1 MLQPTWQMQLLGDVR
16 VYGPGGR
23 VITKFLT
30 SKHALLLAFL
40 AYKPGAVHARDVLVD
55 MLWPGSPPAAGK
67 SNLRAVL
74 ASLRKQLEPADLG
87 VAVIDADRLVARVIP
102 GAIGSDA
109 ALFDAELTAAAGAGS
124 DAERMACLERAA
136 AAYGGELMPWHYHN
150 WVIRER
156 EALADKYVKAL
167 AQLADLKHKAGAIGD
182 AIHWAKKAVD
192 IDPSAEDLQCRLIR
206 LYRQAGRNADAA
218 RQGAAM
224 RHAVEHELEI
234 PLGKAALELL
244 EELPPAPGRRSE
256 PVAPRRVRARAK
268 PATEPPAAASTAN
281 RLPASST
288 SFIARDE
295 EIAALLALLE
305 GELPRLV
312 TLTGGPGSGKTRLA
326 QECGRRVAQQ
336 GLRSVWWA
344 PLAGVADPA
353 AVAEAVARS
362 VSPTPPT
369 GPDPLPGIA
378 SILGGGPSLLILD
391 NAEHVIDAC
400 ADLVGALLAQCPL
413 LTCMVTSR
421 QRLALSGEQEMPV
434 APLEVPAW
442 DAPMD
447 ELARCPSIR
456 LFVDRARLVRP
467 DFALGTG
474 NAQDVADL
482 CARLEGMPLAIEL
495 AAPLVRSLS
504 ARQILSGVTTSL
516 GLPESGSRDVA
527 PRHRSVRA
535 AIQWSYDLLPPPPQ
549 RFLAAMSVFRGGW
562 TGEAVGAL
570 WTDAAA
576 YPLLDSLVER
586 SLITAH
592 DVDGEMRYGLLEAVR
607 DFAAGKVTDADAPA
621 LARRHSNHFA
631 LLAEQAC
638 AGMKS
643 GDQAHWIHRLEAE
656 RGNLAAA
663 LDWAVE
669 AEPAAALRM
678 AVALAQFWYVRG
690 HLSEGRAGLRRALAA
705 SRAAE
710 CDPATQAR
718 ALNSMAILSA
728 AQGDPGA
735 ALATAHEAVGL
746 WRGLGDTEA
755 LAAAL
760 NSLAMAATLAEE
772 FPQAEA
778 GLREALALAR
788 QCGAAGHAATALG
801 NLGSVLLSQ
810 GRHQEAR
817 ALLEESLRSKERLG
831 RTHSVAV
838 ALHNLA
844 EAACGCGNPAEAQEM
859 LQTSLKVRWAAGE
872 RVEIPA
878 SLLLLAGVTLRLGA
892 PERAATLLGAAD
904 AVRHAV
910 GAEMGPADIAEDGK
924 VRDLVRRALPSGA
937 FLRRTA
943 DGRSMPPAE
952 CVSYALGSAILPSR
966 RRAIAGAQPQPAVPL
981 PSLTPP
987 SGA

>member
-1 MLQPTWQMQLLGDVR
+1 MLQPMWQMQLLGDVR

-30 SKHALLLAFL
+30 SKHALLLAYL
-40 AYKPGAVHARDVLVD
+40 TYKPGAVHARDVLID
-55 MLWPGSPPAAGK
+55 LLWPGSRPDAGK

-74 ASLRKQLEPADLG
+74 TSLRKQLEPADLG

-109 ALFDAELTAAAGAGS
+109 ALFDAELAAAAGAGS
-124 DAERMACLERAA
+124 AAERMACLERAA
-136 AAYGGELMPWHYHN
+136 AAYQGELMPWHYHD

-156 EALADKYVKAL
+156 ERLADRYVKAL

-182 AIHWAKKAVD
+182 AIHWAKRAVEV
-192 IDPSAEDLQCRLIR
+192 DPSIEDLQCRLIR

-224 RHAVEHELEI
+224 RHAVEGELEV

-244 EELPPAPGRRSE
+244 EQLPPTPGRRPE
-256 PVAPRRVRARAK
+256 PAAPRRVRARAK
-268 PATEPPAAASTAN
+268 PALQPEPPAAASTAN
-281 RLPASST
+281 RLPAPST
-288 SFIARDE
+288 SFIAREE
-295 EIAALLALLE
+295 EINALLALLE
-305 GELPRLV
+305 ADLPRLI
-312 TLTGGPGSGKTRLA
+312 TLTGGPGAGKTRLA
-326 QECGRRVAQQ
+326 QECGRRVAQL
-336 GLRSVWWA
+336 GARSVWWA
-344 PLAGVADPA
+344 PLAGVTDPGS
-353 AVAEAVARS
+353 VVEAVARA
-362 VSPTPPT
+362 VSPKPPT
-369 GPDPLPGIA
+369 GPDFVPGIA
-378 SILGGGPSLLILD
+378 SALGGGPSLLILD

-400 ADLVGALLAQCPL
+400 ADLVGALLAECPS

-421 QRLALSGEQEMPV
+421 QRLALSGEQEIPV

-442 DAPMD
+442 DAALD
-447 ELARCPSIR
+447 DLALCPSVR
-456 LFVDRARLVRP
+456 LFMDRARLVRP
-467 DFALGTG
+467 DFALAAG

-482 CARLEGMPLAIEL
+482 CARLEGVPLAIEL

-562 TGEAVGAL
+562 TGDAVGSL

-607 DFAAGKVTDADAPA
+607 DFAAGKVTDADAPV
-621 LARRHSNHFA
+621 LATRHSNHFA
-631 LLAEQAC
+631 SLAEQAG

-643 GDQAHWIHRLEAE
+643 GDQAHWVRRLDAE
-656 RGNLAAA
+656 RDNLAAA
-663 LDWAVE
+663 LEWATG

-678 AVALAQFWYVRG
+678 AAALAQFWFVRG
-690 HLSEGRAGLRRALAA
+690 YLTEGRAGLRRALAA
-705 SRAAE
+705 SRATSA
-710 CDPATQAR
+710 DPELQAR
-718 ALNSMAILSA
+718 GLSAMAVLAA
-728 AQGDPGA
+728 AQGDTGA
-735 ALATAHEAVGL
+735 ALAGAREAVDL
-746 WRGLGDTEA
+746 IRGLGDTEA
-755 LAAAL
+755 LAAAV
-760 NSLAMAATLAEE
+760 NNLAVAATSAEE
-772 FPQAEA
+772 FQQAEA
-778 GLREALALAR
+778 GFREALALFR
-788 QCGAAGHAATALG
+788 RRGAVGHAATALG
-801 NLGSVLLSQ
+801 NLGSILLYQ
-810 GRHQEAR
+810 GRPQEAR

-831 RTHSVAV
+831 QSRSVAV
-838 ALHNLA
+838 SLHNMA
-844 EAACGCGNPAEAQEM
+844 EAARVCGDPVEAQE
-859 LQTSLKVRWAAGE
+859 LLRTSLKVRWAVGE

-878 SLLLLAGVTLRLGA
+878 SLLLLAGVTLQLGA

-910 GAEMGPADIAEDGK
+910 GAEMLPADVSEDEK

-937 FLRRTA
+937 YLRRTA

-952 CVSYALGSAILPSR
+952 CVGYALGSAILPSR
-966 RRAIAGAQPQPAVPL
+966 RRAIAAVPPQPAAP
-981 PSLTPP
+981 TPT
-987 SGA
+987 AEA